1 MRTPP
6 PRNLPSNGPARVRE
20 FGVSR
25 VLRTGGI
32 VALLLGVGVS
42 AAFAGSFP
50 PRYRFQTLESGRVK
64 VHFHGEVQGPARRV
78 MALVLEILPG
88 LEERY
93 RVRVPSLDVV
103 VHDANDSPNG
113 LATAF
118 PYPYVEIRA
127 ASPKGAE
134 SGPTESWLRMVV
146 THELTHVVHIEQ
158 AGGLYGFG
166 RRIFGRAPFLFPNA
180 LQPAWF
186 IEGLA
191 VREETRGTAF
201 GRGRHAFTGMVV
213 DEAARGGQLEKLD
226 KATLGLD
233 EWPFGAAAYL
243 YGEEFLGF
251 VEARFG
257 PDSTRD
263 IASAHAR
270 AFPYLDERNFKKITG
285 RSLSDL
291 WREFAQERT
300 KTLESRAP
308 AAPAS
313 ITALTHR
320 GAIQSSPRLSPDRST
335 LAYNSRTL
343 DRLGEIRLMKP
354 DGSLDRRLTSR
365 LSGGGLSWAR
375 DGKSIV
381 FDETNIV
388 AKFESRSDLHRVHVE
403 TGRRERLTHGL
414 RASDPDVGPSVDGG
428 TEEIAFVQRFPDRSE
443 LSILGADGDVRPLTS
458 SSPGTEWS
466 HPRFSPDGDAIAAS
480 RLEGGFSDLV
490 LVDALTGAI
499 TPLTSDRAL
508 DVEPAWV
515 DDRTLIFRSDREG
528 GVFSLFLI
536 GRDASGLRAVAA
548 SPRHAFTPEV
558 DDRANRVFFARY
570 SFLGYDLA
578 SFPYAPGEAAGV
590 YTDGHPANFEEPPPY
605 AGDARPYGS
614 LPSLRPRFVSP
625 FAELASDEW
634 RLGLATASFD
644 PLLRTT
650 YGLAGSWGT
659 QVSRPNLLGYLR
671 YDRFT
676 PTFTGLARLESS
688 PAPSGRRDLRE
699 ARLSVDFPIERSV
712 LRRQTAGLT
721 WRRRHE
727 ATPASKLDTGI
738 LALTFQIDSTR
749 MFPMS
754 ISPQDGVRLRLAV
767 TREFKRLGS
776 DLEFGKAILD
786 ARAYTRIG
794 PTVLASR
801 LGFGF
806 TFGSGVPLSAFA
818 VGGLANPALL
828 DPIGDEPALLRG
840 YEAADGSD
848 RSRYGRKLAF
858 SNLELRM
865 PLGHPQRGVR
875 ALPFFLR
882 HLHLSASL
890 DAAVV
895 SARSLN
901 LDSARVGVSIGLGA
915 DVLIGHRIP
924 LTVQAGVGRGLTR
937 DRATVPW
944 FSLGFPF

>member
-1 MRTPP
+1 MTG
-6 PRNLPSNGPARVRE
+6 LVSFLLFG
-20 FGVSR
+20 GVSD
-25 VLRTGGI
+25 V
-32 VALLLGVGVS
+32 
-42 AAFAGSFP
+42 FAGSFP
-50 PRYRFQTLESGRVK
+50 PRYRFETLHSGRVK
-64 VHFHGEVQGPARRV
+64 VHFHDEVQGPARRV
-78 MALVLEILPG
+78 MALVLEVLPG

-103 VHDANDSPNG
+103 VHDASDSPNG
-113 LATAF
+113 LATVF

-127 ASPKGAE
+127 ASPDGAE

-146 THELTHVVHIEQ
+146 THELTHIVHIEQ

-201 GRGRHAFTGMVV
+201 GRGRHTFTRMVV

-226 KATLGLD
+226 KASLGLD
-233 EWPFGAAAYL
+233 EWPFGNAAYL
-243 YGEEFLGF
+243 FGEEFLRF
-251 VEARFG
+251 VEGRFG

-270 AFPYLDERNFKKITG
+270 AFPYLDERSFKRTTG

-291 WREFAQERT
+291 WREFAQRRT
-300 KTLESRAP
+300 AALESKE
-308 AAPAS
+308 PAS
-313 ITALTHR
+313 SPQVTTLTRR
-320 GAIQSSPRLSPDRST
+320 GTIQSSPRLSRDRT
-335 LAYNSRTL
+335 TIAYTSRTL

-365 LSGGGLSWAR
+365 LSGGSLSWAR

-381 FDETNIV
+381 FDETNVV

-403 TGRRERLTHGL
+403 TGRRERLTRGL

-428 TEEIAFVQRFPDRSE
+428 ADEIAFVQRFPDRSE
-443 LSILGADGDVRPLTS
+443 LSILGTDGEVRPLTS

-480 RLEGGFSDLV
+480 RLVGGFSDVV

-499 TPLTSDRAL
+499 TPLTADRAL

-515 DDRTLIFRSDREG
+515 DERTLIFRSDRQEEA
-528 GVFSLFLI
+528 FRLYLI
-536 GRDASGLRAVAA
+536 DRDGSGLRAVNNVP
-548 SPRHAFTPEV
+548 SHAFTPEV
-558 DDRANRVFFARY
+558 DDRTKRVFFARY
-570 SFLGYDLA
+570 SSGGYDIA
-578 SFPYAPGEAAGV
+578 SFPYEPGEAAGV
-590 YTDGHPANFEEPPPY
+590 YSDDLPGNFDEPTPY
-605 AGDARPYGS
+605 AGDARPYRS
-614 LPSLRPRFVSP
+614 LPSLRPRFVAP
-625 FAELASDEW
+625 FAEFTSDEW

-650 YGLAGSWGT
+650 YGLAGSLGME
-659 QVSRPNLLGYLR
+659 VARPNLLGYIR
-671 YDRFT
+671 YDRFA

-688 PAPSGRRDLRE
+688 PAAAGRRDLRE
-699 ARLSVDFPIERSV
+699 GRLSVDFPLERSV
-712 LRRQTAGLT
+712 LRRQTTGLT
-721 WRRRHE
+721 WRRRRE
-727 ATPASKLDTGI
+727 ATPASRLDTGL
-738 LALTFQIDSTR
+738 LALTWQLDSTR

-754 ISPQDGVRLRLAV
+754 VSPQDGVRLRLAL
-767 TREFKRLGS
+767 TREFRGLGS
-776 DLEFGKAILD
+776 DFEFGKAIVD

-794 PTVLASR
+794 ATVLATR
-801 LGFGF
+801 LGGGF

-828 DPIGDEPALLRG
+828 DPIGDEPAVLRG
-840 YEAADGSD
+840 YETPDGAD
-848 RSRYGRKLAF
+848 RSRYGRKLVF
-858 SNLELRM
+858 SNLEWRV

-890 DAAVV
+890 DAAAV
-895 SARSLN
+895 SAGRLN
-901 LDSARVGVSIGLGA
+901 LDSARIGASLGLGA
-915 DVLIGHRIP
+915 DILVGHRIP

-937 DRATVPW
+937 DGATVPW